1 IDDWRDIA
9 LPKELVRVSRVR
21 SLGSN
26 SVATGFGNEYQGLGS
41 TGTLHRSSREN
52 ESHCRILLL
61 MQPRIWLC

>member
-41 TGTLHRSSREN
+41 TGTLHRSR
-52 ESHCRILLL
+52 
-61 MQPRIWLC
+61 